1 MSSVSGF
8 FNKASKFFNE
18 KAATIALSA
27 TVALGTAAC
36 AGMPMS
42 AQDARTIGG
51 GAGALLGAV
60 VVDSMGRHGYRGY
73 VRDGAVI
80 GATTAIGVGLGGA
93 AAAAQGN
100 CVERSST
107 TASTGYNGGRVTDRS
122 GGVVVTRECE
132 QRQGYRGTPSV
143 NSGGRY
149 VDIPL
154 LSPVR

>member
-1 MSSVSGF
+1 MSSVSEF
-8 FNKASKFFNE
+8 FNKDSGSLNGKI
-18 KAATIALSA
+18 AAVAVSA
-27 TVALGTAAC
+27 AVALGGGGC

-42 AQDARTIGG
+42 RADGQAIGG
-51 GAGALLGAV
+51 GLGALLGTAV
-60 VVDSMGRHGYRGY
+60 VDGMGRRGYRGY

-93 AAAAQGN
+93 AASAQGN

-107 TASTGYNGGRVTDRS
+107 TASTGYNSGRVTNRS
-122 GGVVVTRECE
+122 GDVVVTRDCE
-132 QRQGYRGTPSV
+132 QRQAYRGTPGV